1 MSVFRVALNN
11 TQQGLLDLDPSGAS
25 AGAVTGQGL
34 GPQMDPSIQRGV
46 YVMGPNLI
54 NRLLIDGDTFTDCN
68 YWKRFAYPQVSLE
81 DAIVEVVTDDGSVYS
96 DVAAENTFPKVYDIT
111 ATGGS
116 VFTDNVADIVAD
128 GGVATFAQ
136 ITNQDASQDVTVRL
150 NGIAD
155 SVFDLP
161 ADTTQ
166 VFNAGDLLIT
176 LIEIDNSLSGA
187 SDADIQILV
196 SIRSTC
202 TS

>member
-11 TQQGLLDLDPSGAS
+11 TSQGLLDLDPSGAS
-25 AGAVTGQGL
+25 AGAIVGQGL
-34 GPQMDPSIQRGV
+34 GPQMSPSIQRGV

-68 YWKRFAYPQVSLE
+68 YWKRFAFPQVTLQ

-96 DVAAENTFPKVYDIT
+96 DIAAENTFPKVYDIT

-116 VFTDNVADIVAD
+116 VFTDNQADIVAD
-128 GGVATFAQ
+128 GGFATFAQ
-136 ITNQDASQDVTVRL
+136 ITNQDSSQDVTVRL
-150 NGIAD
+150 NGVAD

-161 ADTTQ
+161 SDTTQ

-187 SDADIQILV
+187 TDADIQILV
-196 SIRSTC
+196 SIRSVC
-202 TS
+202 NS